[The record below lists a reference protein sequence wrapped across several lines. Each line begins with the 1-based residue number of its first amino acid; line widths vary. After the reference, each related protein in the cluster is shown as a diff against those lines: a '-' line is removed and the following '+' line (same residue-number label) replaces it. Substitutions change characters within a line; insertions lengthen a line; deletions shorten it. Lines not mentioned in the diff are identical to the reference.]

1 VVTIPIFDPP
11 GFPTGN
17 LATQDIYS
25 ISRFLN
31 DETTVLRAL
40 RLIADQIF
48 IGNKILTG
56 QFYTE
61 NGSIIYEQIE
71 SIFAANTPQPVNP
84 GGEYPETPVPTGPA
98 QLANILK
105 WGLDTPITDESI
117 NRQNFDVVARAF
129 IKIVNSLVAQIDSL
143 IMSAFT
149 AAITET
155 VNAGSLTVTG
165 AGPTGGAK
173 WNGASTTA
181 NGGTGVAPTILRDIM
196 FAEELMRSL
205 KQGYRADT
213 VVLDLQ
219 TYAAV
224 LGDPSIANVIPREG
238 LGGFNVTD
246 TPIMEGISSG
256 LGVRMLGKK
265 WLATPNLPTGPFTP
279 FAAICDS
286 TILGG
291 MLDERLPAP
300 GYIGSQSDGSANDD
314 GRSMIQVKTMR
325 EDKKDQWLL
334 RCRRPTVPIIIE
346 PKAIVQIVGV

>member
-1 VVTIPIFDPP
+1 MVTIPIFDPP

-165 AGPTGGAK
+165 ASLDAAGDITLSGDVNTGADGEVNLLATGSIFAFVNAAFMGAGAK
-173 WNGASTTA
+173 VWNPMALWAGFITA
-181 NGGTGVAPTILRDIM
+181 ALIIPVFLYRHYVQDGGKFPHEMMEDLHVGDAKTVSKKKAGILPYLALVAGL
-196 FAEELMRSL
+196 A
-205 KQGYRADT
+205 
-213 VVLDLQ
+213 VVL
-219 TYAAV
+219 
-224 LGDPSIANVIPREG
+224 IAN
-238 LGGFNVTD
+238 
-246 TPIMEGISSG
+246 
-256 LGVRMLGKK
+256 
-265 WLATPNLPTGPFTP
+265 
-279 FAAICDS
+279 
-286 TILGG
+286 
-291 MLDERLPAP
+291 
-300 GYIGSQSDGSANDD
+300 
-314 GRSMIQVKTMR
+314 
-325 EDKKDQWLL
+325 
-334 RCRRPTVPIIIE
+334 IIF
-346 PKAIVQIVGV
+346 VV